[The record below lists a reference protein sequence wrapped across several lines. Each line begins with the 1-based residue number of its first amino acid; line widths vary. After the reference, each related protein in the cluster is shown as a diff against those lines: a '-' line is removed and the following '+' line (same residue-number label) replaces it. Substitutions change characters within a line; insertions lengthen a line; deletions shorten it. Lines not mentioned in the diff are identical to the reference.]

1 MKYQK
6 CGTAA
11 WLAWSVQRAANRKEP
26 DAKRYTLKRSILLAS
41 VLLLGGWGL
50 STAYGA
56 SESGGFRIFTL
67 KHISAEQGKKFLGEV
82 AVGTVSQLSGPP
94 ALLVTGKAEDVAK
107 AKAILDLVDAPEE
120 FAIRSL
126 PAVSGVEEPPAA
138 EAVAEKVGNI
148 SVGTFSSP
156 PKDTGQA
163 RAIVDVHNGSVV
175 VVAPSSRIERIVSA
189 IAKMLGD
196 KKTKP
201 VEPDKT
207 AIIARSKTEKIET
220 VRPADANEPNAVAD
234 KSVQRG
240 ANREKPDAERYPLNA
255 EDRTPSLYEP
265 KTLSNANE
273 VLKIT
278 LPEKLT
284 IVNLLGMVGEYMN
297 LNFMYDPTKIQGE
310 VTLMLTGTLRGP
322 VKVGDLYPLLESVLR
337 FKGFAMTRR
346 GNLVTIVPVAEA
358 MATDPVLVETEDDKI
373 TEYGH
378 VIVTRVFRLEHIDP
392 TSAQNLLTGMDL
404 GTNVSPIADAGVL
417 FVTGY
422 AYRMPRVERLLK
434 MIDVPG
440 RPKTFKFRPLKYT
453 MATALAPKIKALAE
467 QLGTVS
473 ITVGQMSSPSGAP
486 TSVSGRVAG
495 ESTAAYAARVQQE
508 RAAVAAR
515 GQPST
520 ARPSGSAA
528 QQGVYLDADE
538 RTNRILMIGFEEQVS
553 AVEELIDALDVAQ
566 TDLRTLKL
574 YKIEH
579 VDAEQVQRKL
589 QELGI
594 IGGAGAGTSSSSSR
608 ITGGRVGSATRTPTT
623 PTAPTAPTGPMGP
636 TGAPA
641 LTTTEEGALVEQ
653 PQVVIIEA
661 TNSLLVNATA
671 EQHTRIAEILKYVDA
686 ETDTTT
692 IPYIIYPLEN
702 QKPEDL
708 ATILEKLIQETVKD
722 KEGKIQEVIKKT
734 DEEIVIVPDENTFS
748 IIVYASKKNQE
759 WISNLIKTLDKRR
772 PQVLIDV
779 TLVEVSK
786 NDKFEYDLNLI
797 QAFPDLTAR
806 GLIMD
811 MNEVIPKLTSS
822 RRDRF
827 VEYKSAGGYGTG
839 FYADRHVT
847 ALLTAMQ
854 AKDYGRILAKPKIL
868 VNDNEQG
875 TIGTTDTTY
884 VTKTSSIP
892 VTSGAGG
899 QQNTLIQTAQ
909 DFVGYDAGIKMDI
922 TPHISE
928 GQLLRLEI
936 TLTRSDFGTITGDK
950 PPDTTSSDLTTVVTV
965 PDGSTIILGGM
976 IKMNQGKGGTKVP
989 LLGDLPLVGALFRS
1003 VSNTDL
1009 QRRLY
1014 IFVKAE
1020 IIRPAEAL
1028 AQGLP
1033 DMERIS
1039 QRNRLA
1045 FETFEQEFQGYKSVP
1060 GVKSKPVA
1068 PAKVLDTE

>member
-1 MKYQK
+1 M
-6 CGTAA
+6 
-11 WLAWSVQRAANRKEP
+11 
-26 DAKRYTLKRSILLAS
+26 LAS
-41 VLLLGGWGL
+41 VLLFGGWGL
-50 STAYGA
+50 PTVYGA
-56 SESGGFRIFTL
+56 SESGGRQGGQARFAIITL

-82 AVGTVSQLSGPP
+82 GVGTVSQLSGTA

-107 AKAILDLVDAPEE
+107 AKAILDIADAQEE

-156 PKDTGQA
+156 PKDSGQA
-163 RAIVDVHNGSVV
+163 RAIVDIHNGSVV

-189 IAKMLGD
+189 VAKMLGD

-201 VEPDKT
+201 IEPDNT
-207 AIIARSKTEKIET
+207 AERAKTEKIET
-220 VRPADANEPNAVAD
+220 VRPADANEPNGVAVARAPD
-234 KSVQRG
+234 GPKQQEPE
-240 ANREKPDAERYPLNA
+240 EK
-255 EDRTPSLYEP
+255 TSSLYEP
-265 KTLSNANE
+265 KALANANQ
-273 VLKIT
+273 VLAIK

-284 IVNLLGMVGEYMN
+284 IVNLLELVGEYMN

-310 VTLMLTGTLRGP
+310 VTLMLTGDLRGP
-322 VKVGDLYPLLESVLR
+322 VKVGDLYPLLESVMR

-346 GNLVTIVPVAEA
+346 GNLVTIVPVTEA
-358 MATDPVLVETEDDKI
+358 MTTDPVLVETEDDKI
-373 TEYGH
+373 TDYGH
-378 VIVTRVFRLEHIDP
+378 VIVTRVFRLEYIDP

-440 RPKTFKFRPLKYT
+440 RPKAFKFRPLKYT

-473 ITVGQMSSPSGAP
+473 ITVGQMSSPSAVP
-486 TSVSGRVAG
+486 TSVSGRRPG
-495 ESTAAYAARVQQE
+495 ETTASYAARLQAE
-508 RAAVAAR
+508 RAAVTPRTPAA
-515 GQPST
+515 PST
-520 ARPSGSAA
+520 VRPPGSAA

-538 RTNRILMIGFEEQVS
+538 RTNRILMIGFEEQVA

-594 IGGAGAGTSSSSSR
+594 IGGGGAASSSSSSR
-608 ITGGRVGSATRTPTT
+608 ITGGRIGSATRTPTT
-623 PTAPTAPTGPMGP
+623 PTAPTVPIAPTGP

-661 TNSLLVNATA
+661 TNSLLVNATT

-686 ETDTTT
+686 QTDTTK
-692 IPYIIYPLEN
+692 IPYVIYPLEN

-779 TLVEVSK
+779 TLVEVTK

-854 AKDYGRILAKPKIL
+854 AKDYGRVLAKPKIL

-884 VTKTSSIP
+884 VVKTTSIP
-892 VTSGAGG
+892 LATGGTNTGTLVT
-899 QQNTLIQTAQ
+899 TAQ
-909 DFVGYDAGIKMDI
+909 EFQGYDAGIKLDI

-936 TLTRSDFGTITGDK
+936 TLTRSDFGTITGLK
-950 PPDTTSSDLTTVVTV
+950 PPDTTSSDLNTIVTV

-989 LLGDLPLVGALFRS
+989 LLGDLPLVGALFRG
-1003 VSNTDL
+1003 VSNSDL

-1020 IIRPAEAL
+1020 IIRPAETL

-1033 DMERIS
+1033 DLERIS

-1045 FETFEQEFQGYKSVP
+1045 FETFEQEFQRYKSVP

-1068 PAKVLDTE
+1068 PARVLDTE

>member
-1 MKYQK
+1 M
-6 CGTAA
+6 
-11 WLAWSVQRAANRKEP
+11 
-26 DAKRYTLKRSILLAS
+26 AS
-41 VLLLGGWGL
+41 VLLLGDWGL
-50 STAYGA
+50 SAVYGA

-82 AVGTVSQLSGPP
+82 GIGTVSQLSGSP
-94 ALLVTGKAEDVAK
+94 ALLVTGKPEDVAK
-107 AKAILDLVDAPEE
+107 AKAILDIADAEEE

-126 PAVSGVEEPPAA
+126 PAVSGVAEPPAA

-175 VVAPSSRIERIVSA
+175 VVAPSSRIERVVSA
-189 IAKMLGD
+189 VAKMLGD
-196 KKTKP
+196 KKSKP
-201 VEPDKT
+201 VEPDK
-207 AIIARSKTEKIET
+207 AADRSKTGKIET
-220 VRPADANEPNAVAD
+220 VRPADANEPNGVAVARTPEGS
-234 KSVQRG
+234 KPQEPE
-240 ANREKPDAERYPLNA
+240 EKPS
-255 EDRTPSLYEP
+255 SLYEP
-265 KTLSNANE
+265 NALPNANQ
-273 VLKIT
+273 VLTIK

-284 IVNLLGMVGEYMN
+284 IVNLLGLVGEYMN

-310 VTLMLTGTLRGP
+310 VTLMLIGTLRGP

-337 FKGFAMTRR
+337 FRGFAMTRR

-440 RPKTFKFRPLKYT
+440 RPKAFKFRPLKYT
-453 MATALAPKIKALAE
+453 MATALAPKIKTLAE

-486 TSVSGRVAG
+486 TSVSGRMPG
-495 ESTAAYAARVQQE
+495 ETTVSYTARLQAERTARTPI
-508 RAAVAAR
+508 A
-515 GQPST
+515 PSA
-520 ARPSGSAA
+520 ARPSSSAA

-538 RTNRILMIGFEEQVS
+538 RTNRILMIGFDEQVA

-579 VDAEQVQRKL
+579 VDAEQAQRKL

-594 IGGAGAGTSSSSSR
+594 IGGGGVSSSSSSSR
-608 ITGGRVGSATRTPTT
+608 ITGGRIGSATRTPIT
-623 PTAPTAPTGPMGP
+623 PTAPMAPTAPTGP

-661 TNSLLVNATA
+661 TNSLLINATA
-671 EQHTRIAEILKYVDA
+671 EQHTRIAAILKHVDA
-686 ETDTTT
+686 QTDTKT
-692 IPYIIYPLEN
+692 IPYVIYPLEN

-722 KEGKIQEVIKKT
+722 KEGKIEQVIKKT
-734 DEEIVIVPDENTFS
+734 EEEIVIVPDENTFS

-759 WISNLIKTLDKRR
+759 WISSLIKTLDKRR

-779 TLVEVSK
+779 TLVEISK

-797 QAFPDLTAR
+797 QSFPDLIETSGLTA
-806 GLIMD
+806 GDANAIGS
-811 MNEVIPKLTSS
+811 VVGKLLGSK
-822 RRDRF
+822 RDRF
-827 VEYKSAGGYGTG
+827 IDYRVTSGAGTG
-839 FYADRHVT
+839 FYGDTHIN

-875 TIGTTDTTY
+875 TISTTDTTY
-884 VTKTSSIP
+884 VQKTSSIP
-892 VTSGAGG
+892 LSTGTGTTVT
-899 QQNTLIQTAQ
+899 TVTTAVDYQ
-909 DFVGYDAGIKMDI
+909 GYDAGIKLDI

-936 TLTRSDFGTITGDK
+936 ALTRSDFGTITGTK

-976 IKMNQGKGGTKVP
+976 VKMNQGKGGTKVP
-989 LLGDLPLVGALFRS
+989 LLGDLPLVGVFFRS
-1003 VSNTDL
+1003 VSNSDL

-1020 IIRPAEAL
+1020 IIRPAETL

-1033 DMERIS
+1033 DLERIS

-1045 FETFEQEFQGYKSVP
+1045 FETFEQEFQRYKSVP